1 METSIF
7 EDAVEILLERQQLTK
22 LELRARFKKTRPFRM
37 EQVPTDEMMYEYNT
51 MTPEKFN
58 TLLNTYGE
66 EVMNEFVYN
75 MEMLKR
81 KKQGG
86 KVNA

>member
-7 EDAVEILLERQQLTK
+7 EDAVEILLERQRLTK
-22 LELRARFKKTRPFRM
+22 LELKARFKKTKPFRM

>member
-7 EDAVEILLERQQLTK
+7 EDAVEILLERQRLTK
-22 LELRARFKKTRPFRM
+22 LELKARFKKTKPFRM

-75 MEMLKR
+75 MEMLKK

-86 KVNA
+86 EVNA

>member
-7 EDAVEILLERQQLTK
+7 EDAVEILLERQRLTK
-22 LELRARFKKTRPFRM
+22 LELKTRFKKTKPFRM

>member
-1 METSIF
+1 MEESIF
-7 EDAVEILLERQQLTK
+7 DLVVDDLVERQRMLKT
-22 LELRARFKKTRPFRM
+22 ELRERFKRTKPFRM
-37 EQVPTDEMMYEYNT
+37 EPVSKEEMLYEYNT

-66 EVMNEFVYN
+66 EVMNELVFE
-75 MEMLKR
+75 MEMLKK

-86 KVNA
+86 AE